1 MTVVMSILLP
11 DAALFLGG
19 HKNGN
24 GNGRARR
31 SNMIGGS
38 ARSSAI
44 PAGGKRLAYAA
55 AKRRSRTNPK
65 RSEQR

>member
-11 DAALFLGG
+11 DAVLLGG

-55 AKRRSRTNPK
+55 ANGRSRTNPK